1 MGFFDEK
8 VVTLSVP
15 IDGDIDGDDQHLAV
29 ELQSD
34 GTISVIDTAG
44 DTPYGVL
51 YSYAEV
57 EGEPATVAVG
67 GVVSMVAGGTV
78 SVGDE
83 VAVDSD
89 GKAVEATTTGHS
101 IIGWARTGGAADE
114 IISVDFRT
122 YIGTVPE

>member
-1 MGFFDEK
+1 M
-8 VVTLSVP
+8 
-15 IDGDIDGDDQHLAV
+15 A
-29 ELQSD
+29 LQRC
-34 GTISVIDTAG
+34 
-44 DTPYGVL
+44 TPYGVL

-78 SVGDE
+78 AVGDE

-89 GKAVEATTTGHS
+89 GKAVKATTTGHS
-101 IIGWARTGGAADE
+101 IIGWARTGGAAGE
-114 IISVDFRT
+114 MISVDFRT